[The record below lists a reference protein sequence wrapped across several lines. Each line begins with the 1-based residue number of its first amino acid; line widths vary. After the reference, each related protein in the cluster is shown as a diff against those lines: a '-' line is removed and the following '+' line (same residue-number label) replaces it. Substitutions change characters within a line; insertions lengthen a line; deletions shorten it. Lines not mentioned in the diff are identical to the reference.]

1 MHLNRYQK
9 NAARVGLA
17 RTPLTSI
24 TLPWFVP
31 LLETNSPFLDN
42 FDSFIQGIPSKFSG
56 YGCKT
61 NDQRD
66 SKIETRDCP
75 ILGYT
80 TNFLHLAFD
89 IPWKEK
95 EIMNQFYHEVHND
108 VKDLFSTFLE
118 DQKSLTEAI
127 N

>member
-1 MHLNRYQK
+1 MHLNRYKK

-24 TLPWFVP
+24 TLPWFG
-31 LLETNSPFLDN
+31 TNSPFLDN
-42 FDSFIQGIPSKFSG
+42 FDSFSQGIPSKFSG
-56 YGCKT
+56 YRCKT

-80 TNFLHLAFD
+80 DNFLHLTFD
-89 IPWKEK
+89 IPWKETT
-95 EIMNQFYHEVHND
+95 IMNQFYHEVHND